1 LRVNAAR
8 HLLED
13 DLKTVRQVSR
23 AVGYEDL
30 GFFRRLFKRHTGQA
44 PQKYRERF
52 GKNLPESL
60 AVEDRTPQV

>member
-1 LRVNAAR
+1 MEN
-8 HLLED
+8 

-30 GFFRRLFKRHTGQA
+30 SFFRRLFKRFTGEA

-52 GKNLPESL
+52 GKSLPESL
-60 AVEDRTPQV
+60 AVGEQWPQA